1 MPTKLSLASPLRYP
15 GSKASLCEYVSN
27 LLQDNYLEGCS
38 IIEPYA
44 GSAIISLELLNQG
57 IVNQATIIE
66 RDPLI
71 YSFWQSVFTQPNE
84 LIQMIHNLPINLD
97 TWNSFQIYKDYDA
110 AKKFSVGELGL
121 AGIFFNRTN
130 FSGILKAGPIG
141 GRSQLSKYKIDCRFN
156 KERLVEQIET
166 ISKLKP
172 YVTVVF
178 DDAIDYLKKN
188 KKSICTNNTFLY
200 VDPPYY
206 EKGASLY
213 RYWYEHEEHKQ
224 LAKTLLK
231 YDIPWLVSYDN
242 HKEIKKF
249 YSKAIGMQG
258 VYFDY
263 SVSKSRKEQELL
275 ISNLEIP
282 PFFQEIFKE
291 DLA

>member
-1 MPTKLSLASPLRYP
+1 MPTKISLASPLRYP

-57 IVNQATIIE
+57 IVNHATIIE

-71 YSFWQSVFTQPNE
+71 YSFWQSVFAQPNE
-84 LIQMIHNLPINLD
+84 LIRRIYNLPVNLE
-97 TWNSFQIYKDYDA
+97 TWNSFQIYKDSNA
-110 AKKFSVGELGL
+110 VKNFSVVELGL

-141 GRSQLSKYKIDCRFN
+141 GRSQSSKYKIDCRFN
-156 KERLVEQIET
+156 KERLVEQIEN
-166 ISKLKP
+166 ISKLRP
-172 YVTVVF
+172 HVTVVF
-178 DDAIDYLKKN
+178 DDAIDFLITH
-188 KKSICTNNTFLY
+188 KKSICSNNTFLY
-200 VDPPYY
+200 IDPPYY

-213 RYWYEHEEHKQ
+213 RYWYKHDDHKQ
-224 LAKTLLK
+224 LAKALLK
-231 YDIPWLVSYDN
+231 FDIPWLVSYDN
-242 HKEIKKF
+242 HNEIKKL
-249 YSKAIGMQG
+249 YSKAIGMQE

-263 SVSKSRKEQELL
+263 SVSKNRKEQELL

-282 PFFQEIFKE
+282 PFSQEIYKN